1 VIVGGKVVGSGMAV
15 PETVVTN
22 DELSALMDTTDEW
35 IRTRTGISERRVAD
49 PGVGAG
55 DLGAEAG
62 AAALADAGLDRV
74 DALVVA
80 TMTPDYFAPGA
91 APIIQ
96 ERLGLGPVPAFDLRQ
111 QCSGF
116 VYALDLAD
124 SLMTAGKAET
134 VLVVG
139 TEVHAGW
146 QPWLAAYR
154 RGGPPTEE
162 EHRRHSLHRHWAVLF
177 GDGAGAMVLA
187 RDDRPDVGILSTTLA
202 TDGGQMGILQ
212 FPALGSRSQPI
223 VDAAT
228 LAADAHLPDME
239 GGQVFRQ
246 AVQRMPEAVRRVAA
260 EAGVDPESIDL
271 VVAHQANARIL
282 AAVEK
287 ALGLPPGS
295 VPVNIDRY
303 GNTTAGTL
311 PILFHELRS
320 AGRVGPGT
328 LVCFTAFGAGTHWGA
343 VLYREPPAA

>member
-1 VIVGGKVVGSGMAV
+1 MAV

-22 DELSALMDTTDEW
+22 AELSILMDTSDEW
-35 IRTRTGISERRVAD
+35 IQTRTGIAERRLAD
-49 PGVGAG
+49 PGVGAA

-62 AAALADAGLDRV
+62 AAALADAGLDGV

-124 SLMTAGKAET
+124 SLMRAGKADT

-146 QPWLAAYR
+146 QPWLEAYR

-162 EHRRHSLHRHWAVLF
+162 EYRRHSLHRNWAVLF
-177 GDGAGAMVLA
+177 GDGAGAVVLA
-187 RDDRPDVGILSTTLA
+187 RDERPDVGIVATTLA
-202 TDGGQMGILQ
+202 TDGAQMSILQ

-223 VDAAT
+223 IDAAT
-228 LAADAHLPDME
+228 IAADAHLPDME

-246 AVQRMPEAVRRVAA
+246 AVQRMPESVRAVAA
-260 EAGVDPESIDL
+260 AAGIAPEAIDL
-271 VVAHQANARIL
+271 VIAHQANARIL

-287 ALGLPPGS
+287 ALGLPAGT

-311 PILFHELRS
+311 PILFHELRTE
-320 AGRVGPGT
+320 GRVGPGAY
-328 LVCFTAFGAGTHWGA
+328 VCFTAFGAGTHWGA
-343 VLYREPPAA
+343 ALYREPPA